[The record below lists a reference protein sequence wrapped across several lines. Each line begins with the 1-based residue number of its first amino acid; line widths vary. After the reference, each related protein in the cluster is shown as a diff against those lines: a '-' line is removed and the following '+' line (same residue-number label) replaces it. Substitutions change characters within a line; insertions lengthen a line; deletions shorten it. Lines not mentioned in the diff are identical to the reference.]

1 MDKKI
6 LSDEVAKK
14 MLGDKEVDEDLGLI
28 IEEHIK
34 IIDVT
39 NNRVILNSR
48 C

>member
-6 LSDEVAKK
+6 LSDEIAKK
-14 MLGDKEVDEDLGLI
+14 MLGDKDVDEDLCLV

-34 IIDVT
+34 IVDVT